1 MNVNEMV
8 ERLRKQ
14 SHDGLQWY
22 GPPQI
27 QLDAADMLVELR
39 EENERLRNMSDATAA
54 SYLESLVNALDN
66 AFISTWQSTAEWS
79 AELKAARAWLSARAA
94 LEPRK

>member
-8 ERLRKQ
+8 ERLRWQ
-14 SHDGLQWY
+14 APSISFCGE
-22 GPPQI
+22 
-27 QLDAADMLVELR
+27 AADMLAELR